1 MVFKKPPEQQQ
12 FDAEEMAFR
21 GRLGAFATLSRHDP
35 RILTAAAR
43 ARFLQ
48 RFLDE
53 VDPDSQLPAAER
65 DRRAQY
71 ARKRYFAEL
80 ARKSAIARRKTRGTQ
95 AVVAATE
102 REVDHAA

>member
-1 MVFKKPPEQQQ
+1 MVLEKPPEQQR
-12 FDAEEMAFR
+12 FDAGEMAFR

-35 RILTAAAR
+35 HDLTAAAR

-80 ARKSAIARRKTRGTQ
+80 ARKSAIARRKTQSTQ
-95 AVVAATE
+95 AVVTATE
-102 REVDHAA
+102 REAGHAA

>member
-1 MVFKKPPEQQQ
+1 MVLKKPPEQRQ
-12 FDAEEMAFR
+12 FDPGEMAFR
-21 GRLGAFATLSRHDP
+21 GRLGAFATLSRHNP

-65 DRRAQY
+65 DRRAHY

-80 ARKSAIARRKTRGTQ
+80 ARKSAIARRKNSSTQ
-95 AVVAATE
+95 AVVATTE
-102 REVDHAA
+102 RGVDHAA

>member
-1 MVFKKPPEQQQ
+1 MVLKKPPEQQQ
-12 FDAEEMAFR
+12 FDAGEMAFR

-35 RILTAAAR
+35 HELTAAAR

-65 DRRAQY
+65 NRRAHY

-80 ARKSAIARRKTRGTQ
+80 ARKSAIARRKAQDTQ
-95 AVVAATE
+95 AGVPTTE
-102 REVDHAA
+102 REATDVA